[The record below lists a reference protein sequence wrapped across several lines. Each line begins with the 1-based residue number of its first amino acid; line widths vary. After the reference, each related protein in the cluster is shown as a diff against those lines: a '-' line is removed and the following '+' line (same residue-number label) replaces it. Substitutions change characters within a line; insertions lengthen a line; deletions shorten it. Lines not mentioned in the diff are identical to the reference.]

1 MRRSCAHLLPL
12 DLRLGALAAPSAQ
25 AKYVASF
32 REIGSNV
39 VESGGGTLDLTD
51 LFRSNEFDA
60 PNVPSVDPPLSDFF
74 SGAASPIV
82 AAYKSVSGPS
92 GFGAGLGTF
101 ASFSGGDPVGLQA
114 SLLFVPL
121 DYVSGAQLSETS
133 TYLNASLASLGM
145 TPGTYVWSWG
155 FEDHADTFT
164 LDIGEA
170 IPPPV
175 PELSTWA
182 MVLSLAS
189 RALATLPFA
198 EGAAFV
204 RSQRKRQTPERA
216 ALPLARANPSLERF
230 HRARCGRRRSVRAPR
245 RSRVRRPERAA
256 SRSVPALCRSRNA
269 VRPSRRGS
277 MRFSTALDI

>member
-1 MRRSCAHLLPL
+1 M
-12 DLRLGALAAPSAQ
+12 
-25 AKYVASF
+25 
-32 REIGSNV
+32 

-189 RALATLPFA
+189 RPWLRF
-198 EGAAFV
+198 
-204 RSQRKRQTPERA
+204 RSPKGQPSFDLSVKDRPGTRG
-216 ALPLARANPSLERF
+216 LPLARANPSLERF

-256 SRSVPALCRSRNA
+256 SRSVPALCRRRNA
-269 VRPSRRGS
+269 VRPSRAR
-277 MRFSTALDI
+277 

>member
-1 MRRSCAHLLPL
+1 M
-12 DLRLGALAAPSAQ
+12 
-25 AKYVASF
+25 ASF

-204 RSQRKRQTPERA
+204 RSQRKRQTRN
-216 ALPLARANPSLERF
+216 ARLY
-230 HRARCGRRRSVRAPR
+230 RSRAPIRLSKGFIERVAGGEGLFER
-245 RSRVRRPERAA
+245 RDAHAFGALSEQPAGAFPLFAA
-256 SRSVPALCRSRNA
+256 GAMRCDQA
-269 VRPSRRGS
+269 VRG
-277 MRFSTALDI
+277 